1 MSINNMKKKAFIID
15 DSMIKKVDGY
25 LLTNSIKH
33 KYLVTVRSFLAAK
46 AVNMFDYVKPIQ
58 RDFDPVAYI
67 LHIGTND
74 LTRKKNET
82 KSAQKYNDLSRFLKQ
97 INTK

>member
-1 MSINNMKKKAFIID
+1 MGIC
-15 DSMIKKVDGY
+15 
-25 LLTNSIKH
+25 SIKH

-46 AVNMFDYVKPIQ
+46 AVDMFDYVKPIQ

-74 LTRKKNET
+74 LTREKNET
-82 KSAQKYNDLSRFLKQ
+82 KSAQKYHDLSRFLKQ
-97 INTK
+97 IKTKSLFQPLPQGEMHVTLKSKKLILC